1 MKITVIGPGA
11 MGLLFGG
18 KLAAC
23 ADVSLVG
30 SNAANLE
37 KINKEGV
44 TIKRGD
50 SSVTRMV
57 PAYMAGT
64 CTEPVDVMM
73 IFTKAYQIRDVL
85 TQNRALIGP
94 DTLLLTLQNGA
105 GHDRVMREFADS
117 AHVLVGTTK
126 QGSSRES
133 GCVIIN
139 SGLGETVFGG
149 TAAEGEPS
157 PDPERLEEL
166 RSIFEKS
173 GFPCAVSNNVRFE
186 VWNKLM
192 INASASVLSGV
203 LNASASVLSGVL
215 QVPQGY
221 VESNAHAW
229 SICQDL
235 IREICAA
242 AAGEGAVFDPEEQ
255 ILRVQ
260 DHLRKAPGGF
270 TSIYS
275 DIKNG
280 RKTEADFICGAVV
293 RAAQDQ
299 GLRVPVQETILRLVH
314 AMEER

>member
-50 SSVTRMV
+50 DSVTRMV

-64 CTEPVDVMM
+64 CTEPVDVVM

-94 DTLLLTLQNGA
+94 DTLPLTLQNGA

-173 GFPCAVSNNVRFE
+173 GFPCAVSDNVRFE

-192 INASASVLSGV
+192 I
-203 LNASASVLSGVL
+203 NASASVLSGVL

-242 AAGEGAVFDPEEQ
+242 AAGEGAIFDPEEQ

>member
-23 ADVSLVG
+23 ADVSLIG
-30 SNAANLE
+30 SNAKNLE
-37 KINKEGV
+37 EINSNGV

-50 SSVTRMV
+50 SIVTRKV
-57 PAYMAGT
+57 PAYQAGT
-64 CTEPVDVMM
+64 CKEPTDVVM

-85 TQNRALIGP
+85 NANRELIGP
-94 DTLLLTLQNGA
+94 DTMLLTLQNGA

-117 AHVLVGTTK
+117 AHVLIGTTK
-126 QGSSRES
+126 QGSYRES
-133 GCVIIN
+133 ASVIVN

-149 TAAEGEPS
+149 AAGEGEQG
-157 PDPERLEEL
+157 PDKAFLEEI
-166 RSIFEKS
+166 RGVFES
-173 GFPCAVSNNVRFE
+173 AGFPCFVSENIRFD

-192 INASASVLSGV
+192 INASS
-203 LNASASVLSGVL
+203 SVLSGVL

-221 VESNAHAW
+221 VAENEYAW
-229 SICQDL
+229 SVCEDL

-242 AAGEGAVFDPEEQ
+242 AAGEGAAFVPEEQ
-255 ILRVQ
+255 ILRVRE
-260 DHLRKAPGGF
+260 HLKNAPDGY
-270 TSIYS
+270 TSIYA
-275 DIKNG
+275 DLKNG

-293 RAAQDQ
+293 NAAKEQ

-314 AMEER
+314 AMEGR

>member
-30 SNAANLE
+30 SNVRNLE
-37 KINKEGV
+37 EINAKGV

-57 PAYMAGT
+57 PAYRGGS
-64 CTEPVDVMM
+64 CSEPADVVML
-73 IFTKAYQIRDVL
+73 FTKAYQIRDVL
-85 TQNRALIGP
+85 TENRGLIGP

-117 AHVLVGTTK
+117 AHVLIGTTK

-133 GCVIIN
+133 ASVIIN

-149 TAAEGEPS
+149 TAAEGEQG
-157 PDPERLEEL
+157 PDPARMEEL
-166 RSIFEKS
+166 RAVFEKA
-173 GFPCAVSNNVRFE
+173 GFPCAVSDNIRFE

-203 LNASASVLSGVL
+203 L
-215 QVPQGY
+215 QVAQGY
-221 VESNAHAW
+221 VAENESAW

-235 IREICAA
+235 IREICLA
-242 AAGEGAVFDPEEQ
+242 AAGEGAIFDPEEQ
-255 ILRVQ
+255 ILRVRE
-260 DHLRKAPGGF
+260 HLRNAPGGF

-275 DIKNG
+275 DLKNG

-293 RAAQDQ
+293 RAAQRLA
-299 GLRVPVQETILRLVH
+299 LRALLQ
-314 AMEER
+314 

>member
-23 ADVSLVG
+23 ADVSLIG
-30 SNAANLE
+30 SNTKNLE
-37 KINKEGV
+37 EINAKGV

-50 SSVTRMV
+50 SAVTRKV
-57 PAYMAGT
+57 PAYRGGS
-64 CTEPVDVMM
+64 CSEPADVVML
-73 IFTKAYQIRDVL
+73 FTKAYQIRDVL
-85 TQNRALIGP
+85 TENRALIGP

-117 AHVLVGTTK
+117 AHVLIGTTK

-133 GCVIIN
+133 ASVIIN

-149 TAAEGEPS
+149 TAGEGEQG
-157 PDPERLEEL
+157 PDPARLEEL
-166 RSIFEKS
+166 RMVFENA
-173 GFPCAVSNNVRFE
+173 GFPCTVSDNIRFE

-192 INASASVLSGV
+192 INASS
-203 LNASASVLSGVL
+203 SVLSGVL
-215 QVPQGY
+215 QVAQGY
-221 VESNAHAW
+221 VAENESAW
-229 SICQDL
+229 SVCQDL
-235 IREICAA
+235 IREICLA
-242 AAGEGAVFDPEEQ
+242 AAGEGAIFDPEEQ
-255 ILRVQ
+255 ILRVRE
-260 DHLRKAPGGF
+260 HLRNAPGGF

-275 DIKNG
+275 DLKNG

>member
-23 ADVSLVG
+23 ADVSLIG
-30 SNAANLE
+30 SNAANLKEINE
-37 KINKEGV
+37 KGV
-44 TIKRGD
+44 TIRRDG

-57 PAYMAGT
+57 PAYKGGSLR
-64 CTEPVDVMM
+64 EPADVVLL
-73 IFTKAYQIRDVL
+73 FTKAYQIRDVL
-85 TQNRALIGP
+85 SENRGLIGP
-94 DTLLLTLQNGA
+94 DTMLLTLQNGA

-117 AHVLVGTTK
+117 AHVLIGTTK
-126 QGSSRES
+126 QGSYRES
-133 GCVIIN
+133 ASVIVN

-149 TAAEGEPS
+149 AASQGEQA
-157 PDPERLEEL
+157 PDRARLEEL
-166 RSIFEKS
+166 RSVFES
-173 GFPCAVSNNVRFE
+173 AGFPCAVSDNIRFE

-192 INASASVLSGV
+192 INASS
-203 LNASASVLSGVL
+203 SVLSGVL

-221 VESNAHAW
+221 VAENEMAW
-229 SICQDL
+229 SICEDL

-242 AAGEGAVFDPEEQ
+242 AAGEGAVFVPEEQ
-255 ILRVQ
+255 ILRVR
-260 DHLRKAPGGF
+260 DHLRKAPDGY
-270 TSIYS
+270 TSIYA

-293 RAAQDQ
+293 RAAQEQ

>member
-23 ADVSLVG
+23 ADVSLIG
-30 SNAANLE
+30 SNAANLKEINE
-37 KINKEGV
+37 KGV
-44 TIKRGD
+44 TIKRDG

-57 PAYMAGT
+57 PAYKGGS
-64 CTEPVDVMM
+64 CKEPADVVLL
-73 IFTKAYQIRDVL
+73 FTKAYQIRDVL
-85 TQNRALIGP
+85 SENRGLIGP
-94 DTLLLTLQNGA
+94 DTMLLTLQNGA

-117 AHVLVGTTK
+117 AHVLIGTTK
-126 QGSSRES
+126 QGSYRES
-133 GCVIIN
+133 ASVIVN

-149 TAAEGEPS
+149 AASQGEQA
-157 PDPERLEEL
+157 PDRAGLEEL
-166 RSIFEKS
+166 RSVFES
-173 GFPCAVSNNVRFE
+173 AGFPCAVSDNIRFE

-192 INASASVLSGV
+192 INASS
-203 LNASASVLSGVL
+203 SVLSGVL

-221 VESNAHAW
+221 VAENEMAW
-229 SICQDL
+229 SICEDL

-242 AAGEGAVFDPEEQ
+242 AAGEGAVFVPEEQ
-255 ILRVQ
+255 ILRVRE
-260 DHLRKAPGGF
+260 HLRKAPDGY
-270 TSIYS
+270 TSIYA

-293 RAAQDQ
+293 RAAQEQ

-314 AMEER
+314 AMEGR

>member
-23 ADVSLVG
+23 ADVSLIG
-30 SNAANLE
+30 SNAANLKEINE
-37 KINKEGV
+37 KGV
-44 TIKRGD
+44 TIRRDG

-57 PAYMAGT
+57 PAYKGGSCKETA
-64 CTEPVDVMM
+64 DVVLL
-73 IFTKAYQIRDVL
+73 FTKAYQIRDVL
-85 TQNRALIGP
+85 SENRGLIGP
-94 DTLLLTLQNGA
+94 DTMLLTLQNGA

-117 AHVLVGTTK
+117 AHVLIGTTK
-126 QGSSRES
+126 QGSYRES
-133 GCVIIN
+133 ASVIVN

-149 TAAEGEPS
+149 AASQGEQA
-157 PDPERLEEL
+157 PDRARLEEL
-166 RSIFEKS
+166 RSVFENA
-173 GFPCAVSNNVRFE
+173 GFPCAVSDNIRFE

-192 INASASVLSGV
+192 INASS
-203 LNASASVLSGVL
+203 SVLSGVL

-221 VESNAHAW
+221 VAENEMAW
-229 SICQDL
+229 SICEDL

-242 AAGEGAVFDPEEQ
+242 AAGEGAVFVPEEQ
-255 ILRVQ
+255 ILRVR
-260 DHLRKAPGGF
+260 DHLRKAPDGY
-270 TSIYS
+270 TSIYA

-293 RAAQDQ
+293 RAAQEQ

>member
-23 ADVSLVG
+23 AEVSLIG
-30 SNAANLE
+30 SNPKNLKE
-37 KINKEGV
+37 INENGV
-44 TIKRGD
+44 TIRRGD
-50 SSVTRMV
+50 SCVTRMI
-57 PAYMAGT
+57 PAYPGGS
-64 CTEPVDVMM
+64 CSEPADVVML
-73 IFTKAYQIRDVL
+73 FTKAYQIRDVL
-85 TQNRALIGP
+85 SENRALIGP
-94 DTLLLTLQNGA
+94 DTMLLTLQNGA
-105 GHDRVMREFADS
+105 GHEADS
-117 AHVLVGTTK
+117 AHVLIGTTK

-133 GCVIIN
+133 ASVIIN

-149 TAAEGEPS
+149 VPAEGEQG
-157 PDPERLEEL
+157 PDRERMEEI
-166 RSIFEKS
+166 RSVFES
-173 GFPCAVSNNVRFE
+173 AGFPCAVSDNIRFE

-203 LNASASVLSGVL
+203 L
-215 QVPQGY
+215 QVAQGY
-221 VESNAHAW
+221 VAENENAW
-229 SICQDL
+229 SVCEDL

-242 AAGEGAVFDPEEQ
+242 AAGEGAIFDPQEQ
-255 ILRVQ
+255 ILRVR

-275 DIKNG
+275 DLKNG

-293 RAAQDQ
+293 RAAKDQ

>member
-23 ADVSLVG
+23 ADVSLIG
-30 SNAANLE
+30 SNTANLKEINE
-37 KINKEGV
+37 KGV
-44 TIKRGD
+44 TIKRDG

-57 PAYMAGT
+57 PAYKGGSRR
-64 CTEPVDVMM
+64 EPADVVLL
-73 IFTKAYQIRDVL
+73 FTKAYQIRDVL
-85 TQNRALIGP
+85 SENRGLIGP
-94 DTLLLTLQNGA
+94 DTMLLTLQNGA

-117 AHVLVGTTK
+117 AHVLIGTTK
-126 QGSSRES
+126 QGSYRES
-133 GCVIIN
+133 ASVIVN

-149 TAAEGEPS
+149 AASQGEQA
-157 PDPERLEEL
+157 PDRARLEEL
-166 RSIFEKS
+166 RSVFES
-173 GFPCAVSNNVRFE
+173 AGFPCAVSDNIRFE

-192 INASASVLSGV
+192 INASS
-203 LNASASVLSGVL
+203 SVLSGVL

-221 VESNAHAW
+221 VAENETAW
-229 SICQDL
+229 SICEDL

-242 AAGEGAVFDPEEQ
+242 AAGEGAVFVPEEQ
-255 ILRVQ
+255 ILRVR
-260 DHLRKAPGGF
+260 DHLRKAPDGY
-270 TSIYS
+270 TSIYA

-293 RAAQDQ
+293 RAAQEQ

>member
-1 MKITVIGPGA
+1 MKITIIGPGA

-23 ADVSLVG
+23 ADVTLIGNNPV
-30 SNAANLE
+30 NLGEINE
-37 KINKEGV
+37 KGV

-50 SSVTRMV
+50 SSVTRMI
-57 PAYMAGT
+57 PAYQSGSLK
-64 CTEPVDVMM
+64 EPADVVML
-73 IFTKAYQIRDVL
+73 FTKAYQIRDVL
-85 TQNRALIGP
+85 TKNQALIGP

-105 GHDRVMREFADS
+105 GHDKVMREFADS
-117 AHVLVGTTK
+117 AHVLIGTTK

-133 GCVIIN
+133 ASVIIN

-149 TAAEGEPS
+149 VAAKGEKA
-157 PDPERLEEL
+157 PDRARLEEL
-166 RSIFEKS
+166 CAVFES
-173 GFPCAVSNNVRFE
+173 AGFPCSVSDNIRFE

-203 LNASASVLSGVL
+203 L

-221 VESNAHAW
+221 VAEDENAW

-242 AAGEGAVFDPEEQ
+242 AAGEGAIFDPEEQ
-255 ILRVQ
+255 IARVRE
-260 DHLRKAPGGF
+260 HLRNAPGGF
-270 TSIYS
+270 TSVYS
-275 DIKNG
+275 DLKNG

-293 RAAQDQ
+293 RAAKEQ
-299 GLRVPVQETILRLVH
+299 GLRVPVQETILRLIH
-314 AMEER
+314 AMEAR

>member
-23 ADVSLVG
+23 AEVTLVG
-30 SNAANLE
+30 NNPKNLKE
-37 KINKEGV
+37 INDKGV

-50 SSVTRMV
+50 SSVTRMI
-57 PAYMAGT
+57 PACPGGSLTQPA
-64 CTEPVDVMM
+64 DVVML
-73 IFTKAYQIRDVL
+73 FTKAYQIRDVL
-85 TQNRALIGP
+85 TENRGLIGP

-105 GHDRVMREFADS
+105 GHDRVMREFADP
-117 AHVLVGTTK
+117 AHVLIGTTK

-133 GCVIIN
+133 ASVIIH

-149 TAAEGEPS
+149 AAAPGEQG
-157 PDPERLEEL
+157 PDSARMEEL
-166 RSIFEKS
+166 REVFERA
-173 GFPCAVSNNVRFE
+173 GFPCAVSDNIRFD

-203 LNASASVLSGVL
+203 L

-221 VESNAHAW
+221 VAENEDAW
-229 SICQDL
+229 FICQNL

-242 AAGEGAVFDPEEQ
+242 AAGEGACFDPGEQ
-255 ILRVQ
+255 ILRVR
-260 DHLRKAPGGF
+260 DHLRNAPGGF

-275 DIKNG
+275 DLKNG

-293 RAAQDQ
+293 RAAKEQ
-299 GLRVPVQETILRLVH
+299 GIEVPVQETILHLVH
-314 AMEER
+314 AMEGR